1 MKKILLII
9 IVIGI
14 AYLFVPV
21 TVNGSLYIV
30 TNSADVVPMPM
41 SQIKVYS
48 ESAFRKALYQKQNYA
63 SKYCIGLPDK
73 AEVEKDYLSNGPS
86 TNNAKT
92 KYDLI
97 VSCETRTLLNDID
110 LAAIEIIQTNKDG
123 EFTLSLSRFDKVIL
137 LANGQRDVLVGTETY
152 QWLKSTKLDAGF
164 SNKMEINNMDL
175 VQERDIRTIRF

>member
-1 MKKILLII
+1 MKKILLVII
-9 IVIGI
+9 AI

-21 TVNGSLYIV
+21 TVNGSLSVV

-73 AEVEKDYLSNGPS
+73 AEVEKDYLTNGP
-86 TNNAKT
+86 TKNNAKT

-97 VSCETRTLLNDID
+97 VSCETSTLLNDID
-110 LAAIEIIQTNKDG
+110 LPAIDIIQTNKDG
-123 EFTLSLSRFDKVIL
+123 EITLSLSRFDKVIL

-152 QWLKSTKLDAGF
+152 QWLKSIKLDAGF
-164 SNKMEINNMDL
+164 SNKIEINNMNL
-175 VQERDIRTIRF
+175 VQERDIRAIQC